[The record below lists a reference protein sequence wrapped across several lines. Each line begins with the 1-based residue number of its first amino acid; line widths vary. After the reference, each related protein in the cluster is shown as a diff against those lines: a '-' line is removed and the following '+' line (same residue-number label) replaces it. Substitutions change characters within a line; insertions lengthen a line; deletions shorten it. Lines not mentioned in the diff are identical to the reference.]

1 MRSRSSCDVF
11 DELVEQWGPAAPA
24 AVRRTM
30 EEHASGCSRCAALL
44 AQEDTLD
51 RLLEERLRPP
61 APEKGFTRRLL
72 ERIAALPAGP
82 ALPRWTT
89 WLEAAAAAGA
99 GAALAIA
106 ISLPN
111 VVKVLTALPASSV
124 AHAPW
129 VAGAAGVATMLWFAC
144 EALAEVRPPSR

>member
-1 MRSRSSCDVF
+1 MKSRSSCGEF
-11 DELVEQWGPAAPA
+11 DALVEQWGPAAPA
-24 AVRRTM
+24 AVRRTL

-44 AQEDTLD
+44 AREEILD
-51 RLLEERLRPP
+51 RLLEEKLRPP
-61 APEKGFTRRLL
+61 TPGDGFSRRVL
-72 ERIAALPAGP
+72 ERIAAHPAGP

-106 ISLPN
+106 VSLPN

-129 VAGAAGVATMLWFAC
+129 VAGAAAVATMLWFAC
-144 EALAEVRPPSR
+144 EAPAEVRPPSR